1 MKKILF
7 IIMLSFLFN
16 CKEKITGETVKK
28 EQKLSISERKDEKKQ
43 KIKENLMLSLRDENL
58 NRMYFKTNV
67 LPLIINFVEI
77 DKEKYFIL
85 KKIGEKMSKETNV
98 EAFLISKNNLINEI
112 KKIN

>member
-1 MKKILF
+1 
-7 IIMLSFLFN
+7 
-16 CKEKITGETVKK
+16 
-28 EQKLSISERKDEKKQ
+28 
-43 KIKENLMLSLRDENL
+43 MLSLRDENL

-98 EAFLISKNNLINEI
+98 EAFLISKNNLINEL
-112 KKIN
+112 KKLK